1 MNVTVL
7 SVRRPPWLTAAVF
20 VPTAA
25 MALAQLAVPSL
36 LERLE
41 RTPSALHGEPWRLAT
56 ALLVQDG
63 GVIGALSNLAFLA
76 VIGAVAEQVLPRP
89 RWVLHYAGVGLVAGL
104 VATAWQPVGGGNSIA
119 ICGLTAALVLAA
131 WRGDPSLPEPAPQ
144 ALLIWCGA
152 LLGTLSD
159 VVAGPAIAV
168 AVGAALLARRRR
180 ERREPVLRPTAAAV
194 VATGL
199 VLAVAANI
207 HGAALLAGTA
217 LGILTVGPP
226 WSG

>member
-1 MNVTVL
+1 MKVTVL
-7 SVRRPPWLTAAVF
+7 SARSPPRLTAAVF

-25 MALAQLAVPSL
+25 MAVAQRAVPSL
-36 LERLE
+36 LDRLD
-41 RTPSALHGEPWRLAT
+41 RTPDALHGEPWRLAT

-76 VIGAVAEQVLPRP
+76 VIGAIAEQVLPRP
-89 RWVLHYAGVGLVAGL
+89 RWMLHYAGVGVVAGL

-119 ICGLTAALVLAA
+119 ICAITGALVLACRA
-131 WRGDPSLPEPAPQ
+131 DPSLPDPAPQ

-180 ERREPVLRPTAAAV
+180 EQGEPVLRPTALAV

-199 VLAVAANI
+199 LLAVAPNI

-217 LGILTVGPP
+217 LSLLTVGPP
-226 WSG
+226 WTS